1 MDNINEVLPY
11 AKLRFN
17 IEHPSLEECYAHGY
31 ECGLKEI
38 DESENPFLEGC
49 KEYDEWQE
57 GWIAGFYREE
67 PIYDITEYFE
77 PDGAD
82 DEFAANDDDFIPV
95 KEQGFFTKVLEL
107 SSVIAVSAV
116 LGYQVIDMV
125 A

>member
-1 MDNINEVLPY
+1 MDTTNEMLPY

-17 IEHPSLEECYAHGY
+17 IEHPNFEECYAHGY
-31 ECGLKEI
+31 EYGLKEI
-38 DESENPFLEGC
+38 DESENPFAEGS
-49 KEYDEWQE
+49 KEFEQWQE

-67 PIYDITEYFE
+67 PIYDITDYFE
-77 PDGAD
+77 GVAVE
-82 DEFAANDDDFIPV
+82 DEFAANDDDFIPNRAY
-95 KEQGFFTKVLEL
+95 GFITKVLEL